1 VIAVTRAC
9 PLALA
14 LAPALLL
21 AAACDEEPDVDDGL
35 APEPSS
41 VISGDAV
48 IAVPLP
54 DPHPVVLFL
63 TMVADASGMPLA
75 EPANVDVTVIPE
87 SALGEGGDGVRTGP
101 YTFGLVAPAAY
112 VVSGI
117 VDMDEN
123 FNPLVPEL
131 AGPSAGDLQ
140 GGHADVV
147 TGELITILVEPNRIV
162 GEVTVM
168 FAAPPPAP

>member
-1 VIAVTRAC
+1 MTTVTRL
-9 PLALA
+9 PLATL
-14 LAPALLL
+14 LGLLL
-21 AAACDEEPDVDDGL
+21 AAGCDDDPDVDGGL
-35 APEPSS
+35 APEDTS
-41 VISGDAV
+41 VVAGDAV
-48 IAVPLP
+48 IVVPLP

-63 TMVADASGMPLA
+63 TMVADSTGTPLA
-75 EPANVDVTVIPE
+75 QPANVDVTVIPE
-87 SALGEGGDGVRTGP
+87 AALAEGGDGVRTGP
-101 YTFGLVAPAAY
+101 YTFGLVTPAAY

-131 AGPSAGDLQ
+131 AAPSPGDLL

-147 TGELITILVEPNRIV
+147 TGQLIPIRVGPNQVV

-168 FAAPPPAP
+168 FVPPPPAPP